1 MINIVGRATHVLVT
15 IILAIFMALLIT
27 GRSTGQTIESDGE
40 GEFVLPGGAN
50 IQINKFGKCLQ
61 ITNNSQNT
69 YGYEFSTAAEWS
81 TWINSPP
88 DAGVTYSSC
97 TPPPPPP
104 PPAFCPSQ
112 IVSWTVNSQQCVGF
126 LNGINDGQSQVITA
140 TAGQSDGITSPNSGS
155 ETLQC
160 KNGQLTPSAQVCSSV
175 PASCTDSTGVSHPS
189 GSTFTTTTTSNES
202 CVAAGFGA
210 GATGTASTST
220 TTTFQCMAGT
230 ITQIGSPTI
239 SPPNTSQCVNSG
251 GGQCVPFDLA
261 NPSDTCAQ
269 HNVQNAQQLCEWTAA
284 AQGQIIGRSTNSF
297 AWFAFEFK
305 AHLNWTLS
313 SNLCTCN
320 PSVVTDGQVT
330 PGGAFSTFANPGVD
344 PAPALSSVPP
354 ISPVNINP
362 PNCPN
367 SGGPCIVQ
375 PQGSCN

>member
-1 MINIVGRATHVLVT
+1 MTICLICSAVL
-15 IILAIFMALLIT
+15 F
-27 GRSTGQTIESDGE
+27 SCQSNGQTIESDGA

-50 IQINKFGKCLQ
+50 IQINKFGMCLQ

-81 TWINSPP
+81 TWIHSPP

-97 TPPPPPP
+97 SPPP
-104 PPAFCPSQ
+104 PPAFCASQ
-112 IVSWTVNSQQCVGF
+112 VVTWSNFQCTGF
-126 LNGINDGQSQVITA
+126 LNGINDGDTQIVTA
-140 TAGQSDGITSPNSGS
+140 TAGTHGSIISQNSGS

-160 KNGQLTPSAQVCSSV
+160 RNGQLIPSAQTCSSV

-210 GATGTASTST
+210 GATGTASTTT
-220 TTTFQCMAGT
+220 TTTFQCLAGT
-230 ITQIGSPTI
+230 ITQIGSPTTA
-239 SPPNTSQCVNSG
+239 PPNTSQCVNSA

-261 NPSDTCAQ
+261 NSSDTCAQ
-269 HNVQNAQQLCEWTAA
+269 HNVQNAQPLCEWTAA
-284 AQGQIIGRSTNSF
+284 AQGQIISRTNTF
-297 AWFAFEFK
+297 AWFAFQFK

-313 SNLCTCN
+313 SNLCSCN
-320 PSVVTDGQVT
+320 PSVVTDGQVV
-330 PGGAFSTFANPGVD
+330 PSGAFSSFPTTGVD
-344 PAPALSSVPP
+344 PTSTSTSVPP
-354 ISPVNINP
+354 TSPINVNP